1 MAYLLAPP
9 ALDMLPYLAAYP
21 TQLSSPSNGI
31 NNIIPHFIRQTHTFS
46 ILGKRLNLFI
56 SCSFSPPITTPETV
70 IISTKFPHLCV
81 MSSNSLKLINSFH
94 SLVISMICPA
104 ASFYES
110 SAEHIST
117 MAWRRRSGET
127 FLVLVEI
134 CSMARQSRAWQA
146 GAVVASPKILR
157 FARLPL
163 RKSSLSK
170 QGKSSWI
177 TAIVMSIFTAR
188 GSGIAA
194 DSVPPS
200 THMKQCLEFRK
211 NTYQTMHA
219 MYPNWICL
227 VDHYYI
233 L

>member
-1 MAYLLAPP
+1 MASTISSLTLYAK
-9 ALDMLPYLAAYP
+9 P
-21 TQLSSPSNGI
+21 T
-31 NNIIPHFIRQTHTFS
+31 HFPFLVNAS
-46 ILGKRLNLFI
+46 NLFI
-56 SCSFSPPITTPETV
+56 SCSFPPPITTPETV
-70 IISTKFPHLCV
+70 IVSTKFPHLCI
-81 MSSNSLKLINSFH
+81 MSSNSLKLINSFP

-127 FLVLVEI
+127 FLVSVEI
-134 CSMARQSRAWQA
+134 RSMARQSRAWQA
-146 GAVVASPKILR
+146 RTVVASPKILR
-157 FARLPL
+157 FSRLPL

-188 GSGIAA
+188 GSGIA
-194 DSVPPS
+194 DSFPPS

-219 MYPNWICL
+219 MYPSWICL
-227 VDHYYI
+227 IDYYYI